1 MAKVFQ
7 DAHCVKLFD
16 EWTTRTKAP
25 NPEMGADGQG
35 SQFLLE
41 TYDQFETVERQFDV
55 QVSSGGYLYLV
66 WRSSREE
73 VTLRVSGFVSQ
84 MSLLPPFRRSFRL
97 PRGNPNLALQ
107 TVVVAS
113 EGPAFRRAITARSNI
128 LRFMEMHACH
138 GTTSVIDDVW
148 LGAMPCFIAE
158 TRVLTPMVEAPLFDS
173 ADLNMVIDPYGALA
187 ELVAGGRLSWTSD
200 NVVSCMELKGE
211 YDDRWST
218 PVQSSLDM
226 VRAGE
231 LVELSVNFRLREHV
245 SPNGANV
252 GRKFLTRLDTVMI
265 VSRLGMKLIA
275 DCESEHLSMMRIA
288 AAADNTGG
296 DKAPKKRR
304 FSYLQSVPSV
314 LTSTEQHLNS
324 LTVLDKTDD
333 VDQVMKPVG

>member
-7 DAHCVKLFD
+7 DARCVKLFD
-16 EWTTRTKAP
+16 EWTTCTKAP

-35 SQFLLE
+35 LQFLLE

-66 WRSSREE
+66 WRSAHEE

-97 PRGNPNLALQ
+97 LRGNPNLALQ
-107 TVVVAS
+107 TVVVAK
-113 EGPAFRRAITARSNI
+113 
-128 LRFMEMHACH
+128 
-138 GTTSVIDDVW
+138 
-148 LGAMPCFIAE
+148 

-231 LVELSVNFRLREHV
+231 LVELSVNFQLHEHV

-252 GRKFLTRLDTVMI
+252 GRKFLTQLDTVMI

-296 DKAPKKRR
+296 GKAPKKRQ
-304 FSYLQSVPSV
+304 FSYLQ
-314 LTSTEQHLNS
+314 Q
-324 LTVLDKTDD
+324 
-333 VDQVMKPVG
+333 MM

>member
-7 DAHCVKLFD
+7 DVHCVKLFD

-25 NPEMGADGQG
+25 NPEIGADGQG

-41 TYDQFETVERQFDV
+41 TYDQFKTVERQFDV

-66 WRSSREE
+66 WQSSREE

-84 MSLLPPFRRSFRL
+84 MSLLPPFRRSFRFVTSAL
-97 PRGNPNLALQ
+97 HKLLAD
-107 TVVVAS
+107 
-113 EGPAFRRAITARSNI
+113 
-128 LRFMEMHACH
+128 
-138 GTTSVIDDVW
+138 VIDSYLGCRGEIRISLCRLLW
-148 LGAMPCFIAE
+148 LP
-158 TRVLTPMVEAPLFDS
+158 VEAPLFDS
-173 ADLNMVIDPYGALA
+173 ANLNMVIDPYGALA

-218 PVQSSLDM
+218 LVQSSLDM

-265 VSRLGMKLIA
+265 VSRLGMKLIV
-275 DCESEHLSMMRIA
+275 DCESEHLSMMCIA
-288 AAADNTGG
+288 AVADNTGG
-296 DKAPKKRR
+296 GKAPKKRR

>member
-7 DAHCVKLFD
+7 DTRCVKLFD

-25 NPEMGADGQG
+25 NLEMGADGQG

-73 VTLRVSGFVSQ
+73 VTLC
-84 MSLLPPFRRSFRL
+84 SFRL
-97 PRGNPNLALQ
+97 PRRNPNLALQ
-107 TVVVAS
+107 TVVVAG
-113 EGPAFRRAITARSNI
+113 EGPAFR
-128 LRFMEMHACH
+128 
-138 GTTSVIDDVW
+138 
-148 LGAMPCFIAE
+148 
-158 TRVLTPMVEAPLFDS
+158 

-218 PVQSSLDM
+218 PVQSSFDM
-226 VRAGE
+226 VHAGE

-265 VSRLGMKLIA
+265 VSRLGMKLIV

-296 DKAPKKRR
+296 GKAPKKRR